1 MLCFMLCVCH
11 SVSCCLGI
19 FVAAKLVDGAQ
30 QKFESTNAANEW
42 QGPEGEDGRHRT
54 SRIAY

>member
-1 MLCFMLCVCH
+1 MLCFMFYVVR
-11 SVSCCLGI
+11 VSFGFLLSEL
-19 FVAAKLVDGAQ
+19 FVAAELVVGAQ
-30 QKFESTNAANEW
+30 QKLESANEW